1 MNCYYL
7 RIFFNFINKMTENSK
22 EDLVILLEQWQE
34 NPENFLND
42 SENENIEEPTL
53 INYLENINLLYH
65 KNIEKQQIFEGLQL
79 NLDEDIEIIN
89 KKMEVYEDKISGN
102 KQKIDKLTI
111 RLNNDKGRLKSFF
124 ERLQEDNDQEVSQK
138 KIKFLESEIEELN
151 KVKKKIDQSKDTFI
165 QLENIDYSQRNKNL
179 IIIMTQIL
187 KRLETVK
194 FDNLSRNEI
203 NTIKQSMTL
212 SDSISNQSISNNFYS
227 YIIKYLSLFIPMLGI
242 FIYYNK

>member
-1 MNCYYL
+1 
-7 RIFFNFINKMTENSK
+7 MTENSK

-42 SENENIEEPTL
+42 SEYENIEEPTL

-138 KIKFLESEIEELN
+138 KIKFL
-151 KVKKKIDQSKDTFI
+151 
-165 QLENIDYSQRNKNL
+165 
-179 IIIMTQIL
+179 
-187 KRLETVK
+187 
-194 FDNLSRNEI
+194 
-203 NTIKQSMTL
+203 
-212 SDSISNQSISNNFYS
+212 
-227 YIIKYLSLFIPMLGI
+227 
-242 FIYYNK
+242 

>member
-1 MNCYYL
+1 
-7 RIFFNFINKMTENSK
+7 MTENSK
-22 EDLVILLEQWQE
+22 EDLVILLKQWQE

-42 SENENIEEPTL
+42 SENENIEESIL

-65 KNIEKQQIFEGLQL
+65 KNIEKQQILERLQL
-79 NLDEDIEIIN
+79 NLDEDIQIIN
-89 KKMEVYEDKISGN
+89 KKMEVYEDKTSGN

-111 RLNNDKGRLKSFF
+111 ELKNDKGKLKSFF
-124 ERLQEDNDQEVSQK
+124 ERLQENNDQEVSQK

-165 QLENIDYSQRNKNL
+165 QLENIDYPQRNKNL

-212 SDSISNQSISNNFYS
+212 SDSSISNPYISNNFYS
-227 YIIKYLSLFIPMLGI
+227 NIIKYLSLFIPMLGI